1 MDNDWSSTG
10 FIPYL
15 IALNANMTV
24 LGLTG
29 NTANSWAL
37 QCTLH
42 ALATLE
48 HGNLS
53 RTPVAL
59 GQPYVSSFSLLT
71 YLVLDL
77 TPRYDLALA
86 IHDD

>member
-1 MDNDWSSTG
+1 MDNDWSGTS

-15 IALNANMTV
+15 LALNANMTV

-29 NTANSWAL
+29 DTADSWAL

-42 ALATLE
+42 ALAILE

-53 RTPVAL
+53 CIPAAL
-59 GQPYVSSFSLLT
+59 GQPYVSLQFAFAYPWLT
-71 YLVLDL
+71 REHHHRL
-77 TPRYDLALA
+77 PLAT
-86 IHDD
+86 HDD